1 MTSGTAAGGQSS
13 CFNLE
18 TKFAKFASDHCR
30 NEQAMNWDDMRIFL
44 AVAEVGSL
52 AGAARRLRCSHATAW
67 RRIGA
72 LERALKVQLF
82 ERLPGGYVLT
92 PAGLRFLDGI
102 TGVQRTVDSA
112 CRQLTDAA
120 EIAEGEVRITAPE
133 FISMMMADAVARLAP
148 RHPRLVLELLT
159 GSPAAG
165 LLARDVDIALRVE
178 RLPTSGLVPEAVFP
192 IPCGL
197 YASPAYV
204 RRFGSPSTIDDLSG
218 HRLIDFDHSIA
229 HTAPKPWL
237 RTGGRGATV
246 TFRSNSPHARV
257 AAARAGLGLVMLC
270 GPMVAR
276 GAGLRCVIGSDQV
289 GCLDLMMFVNAGL
302 RREPRIT
309 AARDF
314 LIELLS
320 AHAERA
326 EPSARRARA

>member
-1 MTSGTAAGGQSS
+1 
-13 CFNLE
+13 
-18 TKFAKFASDHCR
+18 
-30 NEQAMNWDDMRIFL
+30 MNWDDMRIFL

>member
-1 MTSGTAAGGQSS
+1 
-13 CFNLE
+13 LE
-18 TKFAKFASDHCR
+18 TEFAKFVPARCR
-30 NEQAMNWDDMRIFL
+30 NEQAINWDDMRIFL
-44 AVAEVGSL
+44 AVAEAGSL

-72 LERALKVQLF
+72 LERSLQTELF
-82 ERLPGGYVLT
+82 ERRPGGYVLT

-112 CRQLTDAA
+112 CRQLTNTA
-120 EIAEGEVRITAPE
+120 EIAEGEVRVTAPE
-133 FISMMMADAVARLAP
+133 FISMMMADGIARLAP

-159 GSPAAG
+159 GSPAAS

-197 YASPAYV
+197 YASPAYI
-204 RRFGSPSTIDDLSG
+204 RRFGSPATIDDLSG

-237 RTGGRGATV
+237 RAGGRGATV

-270 GPMVAR
+270 GPMVGR
-276 GAGLRCVIGSDQV
+276 GSGLRCVVASDQV

-314 LIELLS
+314 LVELLS
-320 AHAERA
+320 GYSEQH
-326 EPSARRARA
+326 EPPVRQARV